1 MDTPFKPQI
10 ELKDL
15 SPEVTSYIYQ
25 IILEFQPFTTEN
37 TTVAV
42 VAKNP
47 LQLLSSDD
55 SEEVLYDKKK
65 LAKMYR
71 IAISL
76 TEDGTEV
83 SEEAIHDDIFEAI
96 RLAKDKLVKTLT
108 QIQDDVITNQDRS
121 MQIKSALAGGL
132 VH

>member
-15 SPEVTSYIYQ
+15 SAEVTSYIYQ
-25 IILEFQPFTTEN
+25 VILEFEPFLTETTK
-37 TTVAV
+37 VAV
-42 VAKNP
+42 VSKNP
-47 LQLLSSDD
+47 MQLLSSDD
-55 SEEVLYDKKK
+55 SEEILIDKKK

-76 TEDGTEV
+76 TEDGTEI
-83 SEEAIHDDIFEAI
+83 SEEGFHEDLYEAI
-96 RLAKDKLVKTLT
+96 RMAKDKLLKTLVE
-108 QIQDDVITNQDRS
+108 IQDDVITSQDRS
-121 MQIKSALAGGL
+121 QQIKTALAGGM